1 MKNIRRHLSAR
12 KNDGMAPQHLK
23 RPQAKA
29 LAPAPPIAVHG
40 RAQGLLRKADKRFA
54 FRQRQ
59 PHAAH
64 RRSRVRY
71 NLSISQQSGNNR
83 QIGLVD
89 SR

>member
-40 RAQGLLRKADKRFA
+40 HAQGTLT
-54 FRQRQ
+54 
-59 PHAAH
+59 
-64 RRSRVRY
+64 
-71 NLSISQQSGNNR
+71 QS
-83 QIGLVD
+83 
-89 SR
+89 

>member
-12 KNDGMAPQHLK
+12 KNGGMAPQYLK

-29 LAPAPPIAVHG
+29 LTPAPPIAVHG
-40 RAQGLLRKADKRFA
+40 RAQEPLRETDKRFA

-59 PHAAH
+59 PHAAP
-64 RRSRVRY
+64 RESRVRY

>member
-12 KNDGMAPQHLK
+12 KNGGMAPQHLK

-29 LAPAPPIAVHG
+29 LAPAPPIARMAAH
-40 RAQGLLRKADKRFA
+40 RKPLRETDKRFA
-54 FRQRQ
+54 FRERQ